1 MRALSPHPGFY
12 FNGLKYLDLKGRR
25 TYIVDQEYIRIEED
39 RMNHDIR
46 KFALRLKLIKILG
59 RLTESRR
66 QLQILQIW
74 KKALISPN

>member
-1 MRALSPHPGFY
+1 
-12 FNGLKYLDLKGRR
+12 
-25 TYIVDQEYIRIEED
+25 
-39 RMNHDIR
+39 MNHDIR
-46 KFALRLKLIKILG
+46 KFALRLKLIEILG